1 MNAAEIAR
9 FLLYTALVNYAVLIV
24 WFLAFMAARD
34 WLYRV
39 HTNWFKL
46 SPDEFDAIHYGGMAV
61 YKLGI
66 LLFNVA
72 PLVGLYL
79 SRGQEL

>member
-1 MNAAEIAR
+1 MNAPELAR
-9 FLLYTALVNYAVLIV
+9 LLLYTALVNYAVLVV
-24 WFLAFMAARD
+24 WFLALVAARD
-34 WLYRV
+34 WLYRL

-46 SPDEFDAIHYGGMAV
+46 SPDQFDAIHYGGMAI
-61 YKLGI
+61 YKIGI

-79 SRGQEL
+79 SRP